1 MSPVFLSAMYVG
13 RFAPSPS
20 GRLHFGSLVAALGSY
35 LRARHENGRILLRIE
50 DLDFYRCKK
59 EYSNL
64 IINELHTFG
73 FEYDGVPYIQSEHTD
88 VYLEK
93 AIELI
98 DKGEAYYCHC
108 TRAMKKIEPCH
119 CKNLNLQQT
128 DNTNYALNYEVKDVC
143 NNTFEDV
150 LLGKVH
156 TDYTNNELTLIRAD
170 KVISYNLGCIVD
182 DILEGVTEIVRGAD
196 LIDITPSQISLYKSF
211 DKEAPRYLHLP
222 LIMQD
227 SKRKLSK
234 QNHSPAV
241 LDLASPQRLLITGLK
256 FLNQKTDDLN
266 ENMTVYK
273 ILAMAV
279 DRFDVFAISKKP
291 LLMMELSFFND
302 TI

>member
-1 MSPVFLSAMYVG
+1 
-13 RFAPSPS
+13 
-20 GRLHFGSLVAALGSY
+20 
-35 LRARHENGRILLRIE
+35 
-50 DLDFYRCKK
+50 
-59 EYSNL
+59 
-64 IINELHTFG
+64 
-73 FEYDGVPYIQSEHTD
+73 
-88 VYLEK
+88 
-93 AIELI
+93 
-98 DKGEAYYCHC
+98 
-108 TRAMKKIEPCH
+108 MKKIAPCH
-119 CKNLNLQQT
+119 CKNLHLQQT
-128 DNTNYALNYEVKDVC
+128 ENTNYALNYEVKDVC

-170 KVISYNLGCIVD
+170 KVISYNLGCVVD

-256 FLNQKTDDLN
+256 FLNQKQ
-266 ENMTVYK
+266 
-273 ILAMAV
+273 
-279 DRFDVFAISKKP
+279 
-291 LLMMELSFFND
+291 

>member
-1 MSPVFLSAMYVG
+1 MSPVFLLAMYIG

-50 DLDFYRCKK
+50 DLDYYRCKK
-59 EYSNL
+59 EYTSL
-64 IINELHTFG
+64 IINELHTLG

-93 AIELI
+93 AKELI
-98 DKGEAYYCHC
+98 DRGEAYYCHC

-119 CKNLNLQQT
+119 CKELHLQQT
-128 DNTNYALNYEVKDVC
+128 ENTNYALNYEVHDVC

-156 TDYTNNELTLIRAD
+156 TDYTTNELTLIRAD
-170 KVISYNLGCIVD
+170 KVISYNLGCVVD
-182 DILEGVTEIVRGAD
+182 DIIEGVTEIVRGAD
-196 LIDITPSQISLYKSF
+196 LIDITPSQISLYSSF
-211 DKEAPRYLHLP
+211 SKEAPSYLHLP

-256 FLNQKTDDLN
+256 FLNQETDDLN

-279 DRFDVFAISKKP
+279 DRFDVSAISKKP
-291 LLMMELSFFND
+291 LLVKN
-302 TI
+302 

>member
-1 MSPVFLSAMYVG
+1 MSPAFLSAMYVG

-59 EYSNL
+59 EYTSL
-64 IINELHTFG
+64 IINELHTLG
-73 FEYDGVPYIQSEHTD
+73 FEYDGETYIQSEHTD

-93 AIELI
+93 AKELI
-98 DKGEAYYCHC
+98 YKGEAYYCHC

-119 CKNLNLQQT
+119 CKNLHLQQT
-128 DNTNYALNYEVKDVC
+128 ENTNYALNYEVKDVC
-143 NNTFEDV
+143 NNTFVDV
-150 LLGKVH
+150 LLNKVH

-170 KVISYNLGCIVD
+170 KVISYNLGCVVD

-241 LDLASPQRLLITGLK
+241 LDLAGPQQLLITGLK
-256 FLNQKTDDLN
+256 LLNQETDDLN
-266 ENMTVYK
+266 EKMSVKK
-273 ILAMAV
+273 ILSMAI
-279 DRFDVFAISKKP
+279 DRFNVKNISKEP
-291 LLMMELSFFND
+291 LLLTNMM
-302 TI
+302 